1 MVAGHLQ
8 EKKGLFYIVLN
19 FVDSDGKRK
28 RKWIATGLPVKG
40 NKRKAEAML
49 VAERQKYQPAE
60 YQRTA
65 DANMLFADYMLYW
78 LRQIK
83 SSVDI
88 TTYAGYKTNVEK
100 RIVPFF
106 RGRKVTLGGLR
117 AGDIQDFYTYCATEL
132 EIKIGRAH
140 V

>member
-49 VAERQKYQPAE
+49 VAERQNISLLSTSAQPMPICFCRLYALLA
-60 YQRTA
+60 Q
-65 DANMLFADYMLYW
+65 ANQVIRGYND
-78 LRQIK
+78 LRW
-83 SSVDI
+83 
-88 TTYAGYKTNVEK
+88 
-100 RIVPFF
+100 
-106 RGRKVTLGGLR
+106 
-117 AGDIQDFYTYCATEL
+117 IQNEC
-132 EIKIGRAH
+132 
-140 V
+140 

>member
-65 DANMLFADYMLYW
+65 DREHIQRHRPQPADC
-78 LRQIK
+78 
-83 SSVDI
+83 D
-88 TTYAGYKTNVEK
+88 
-100 RIVPFF
+100 
-106 RGRKVTLGGLR
+106 
-117 AGDIQDFYTYCATEL
+117 
-132 EIKIGRAH
+132 H
-140 V
+140 VAAAFHFTVL

>member
-8 EKKGLFYIVLN
+8 EKKGFFYIVLN

-65 DANMLFADYMLYW
+65 DANNAFCRLYALLAQANQIIRGYND
-78 LRQIK
+78 LRW
-83 SSVDI
+83 
-88 TTYAGYKTNVEK
+88 
-100 RIVPFF
+100 
-106 RGRKVTLGGLR
+106 
-117 AGDIQDFYTYCATEL
+117 IQNEC
-132 EIKIGRAH
+132 
-140 V
+140 

>member
-49 VAERQKYQPAE
+49 VAERQKYALLAQ
-60 YQRTA
+60 
-65 DANMLFADYMLYW
+65 ANQVIRGYND
-78 LRQIK
+78 LRW
-83 SSVDI
+83 
-88 TTYAGYKTNVEK
+88 
-100 RIVPFF
+100 
-106 RGRKVTLGGLR
+106 
-117 AGDIQDFYTYCATEL
+117 IQNEC
-132 EIKIGRAH
+132 
-140 V
+140 

>member
-88 TTYAGYKTNVEK
+88 TTYAGYKTYESILYHPHKAVC
-100 RIVPFF
+100 
-106 RGRKVTLGGLR
+106 L
-117 AGDIQDFYTYCATEL
+117 
-132 EIKIGRAH
+132 
-140 V
+140 